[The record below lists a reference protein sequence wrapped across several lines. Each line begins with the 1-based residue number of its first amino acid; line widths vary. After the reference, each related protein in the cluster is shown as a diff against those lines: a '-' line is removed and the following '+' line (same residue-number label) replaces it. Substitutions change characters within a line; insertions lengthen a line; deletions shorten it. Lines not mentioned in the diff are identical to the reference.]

1 MRLLFLIFLAA
12 PAFAED
18 PKKQLDA
25 LADELAKV
33 RSQLPAAIDAV
44 HSLENRLDALQHQV
58 ERLSAQKEAAPF
70 VQSAIDELRT
80 QIDALERRLA
90 STQAR
95 VAELPA
101 FRIGYDDGVYL
112 ETQPV
117 RLQLNASIMPR
128 YIGAILVGKP
138 NSSGFELHHA
148 QLALGGDILG
158 WIDFQL
164 MLDFGA
170 EFLGDGNVSILR
182 DAYIDVRPLAWLR
195 FRGGQ
200 FKVPYSRQ
208 RLVSSLRQTFTDRS
222 LATRAFSFDRDLGGM
237 LELAVAQDRF
247 LIQVAIT
254 DGVHAGPTAHN
265 DNLDFA
271 YTLRLLG
278 QPLGPMPLTE
288 GDVLR
293 TQPPRFSIGAA
304 FNFDLAPNAEK
315 VDLNHDGVID
325 NVAVYSLDV
334 EAALKCRGV
343 AFEGEYFLR
352 VEQPGAGLRQQRY
365 QGGYAQLS
373 YMIWRG
379 LQAGARYSFAQPHL
393 IASPP
398 LGIFGDRPRSG
409 QEASLLLSYF
419 VWRQHVRAQLEYDYR
434 RDLSDGV
441 QEGHLIQVQVQAG
454 F

>member
-1 MRLLFLIFLAA
+1 
-12 PAFAED
+12 
-18 PKKQLDA
+18 
-25 LADELAKV
+25 
-33 RSQLPAAIDAV
+33 
-44 HSLENRLDALQHQV
+44 V
-58 ERLSAQKEAAPF
+58 ERLSAQKESAPF

-90 STQAR
+90 ATQAR

-128 YIGAILVGKP
+128 YIGAIRVGQG

-148 QLALGGDILG
+148 ELAFGGDILG

-182 DAYIDVRPLAWLR
+182 DAYLDVRPLSWLR
-195 FRGGQ
+195 LRGGQ
-200 FKVPYSRQ
+200 FKVPFSRQ

-237 LELAVAQDRF
+237 IEFSIAQDRF
-247 LIQVAIT
+247 LIQIAVT
-254 DGVHAGPTAHN
+254 DGVHAGQTAKN

-278 QPLGPMPLTE
+278 QPLGPMPLVE
-288 GDVLR
+288 GDMSR
-293 TQPPRFSIGAA
+293 TPRPRFSIGAA
-304 FNFDLAPNAEK
+304 FQFDLEPNAEK
-315 VDLNHDGVID
+315 VDLDRDGVID

-334 EAALKCRGV
+334 EGALKWRGL

-352 VEQPGAGLRQQRY
+352 IEQPGGGLQQHRY
-365 QGGYAQLS
+365 QGGYAQVS
-373 YMIWRG
+373 YAIWRG
-379 LQAGARYSFAQPHL
+379 LQAAARYSFAQPHL

-398 LGIFGDRPRSG
+398 MGVFGDRPRSG
-409 QEASLLLSYF
+409 QDTSLVVSYF
-419 VWRQHVRAQLEYDYR
+419 IWQKSVRAQVEYDYR
-434 RDLSDGV
+434 RDSSPLE
-441 QEGHLIQVQVQAG
+441 EGHLIQVQVQAG